1 MPTVFFTNQ
10 LARFIE
16 APTVVASGATLAE
29 VLTKVFGNY
38 PQLRGYI
45 LDDQGSIRQHVAI
58 FIDGTQVKDRNG
70 LADSLTPESEIHIFQ
85 ALSGG
90 SWERER

>member
-10 LARFIE
+10 LARFID
-16 APTVVASGATLAE
+16 APTVVVPGKTLGG
-29 VLTKVFGNY
+29 VLGNVFGDH

-45 LDDQGSIRQHVAI
+45 LDDQGAIRRHVAV
-58 FIDGTQVKDRNG
+58 FIDGLQVSDRTE
-70 LADSLTPESEIHIFQ
+70 LSQPVDDKSEIHIFQ

-90 SWERER
+90 

>member
-16 APTVVASGATLAE
+16 APTATVAGGTLAE
-29 VLTKVFGNY
+29 ALEQVFADH
-38 PQLRGYI
+38 PKLRGYI
-45 LDDQGSIRQHVAI
+45 LDDQGAIRQHVAI
-58 FIDGTQVKDRNG
+58 FIDGTQAKDRTR
-70 LADSLTPESEIHIFQ
+70 LTDSVSEDSEIHVFQ

-90 SWERER
+90 

>member
-10 LARFIE
+10 LARFID
-16 APTVVASGATLAE
+16 APTAAVAGRTLAE
-29 VLTKVFGNY
+29 TLENVFRDH

-45 LDDQGSIRQHVAI
+45 LDDQGAVRRHVAV
-58 FIDGTQVKDRNG
+58 FVDGVQARDRDK
-70 LADSLTPESEIHIFQ
+70 LSDPVSEESEIHIFQ

-90 SWERER
+90 

>member
-10 LARFIE
+10 LARFID
-16 APTVVASGATLAE
+16 APTVVAPGETLGE
-29 VLTKVFGNY
+29 VFGNVFGNH

-45 LDDQGSIRQHVAI
+45 LDDQGAIRRHVAV
-58 FIDGTQVKDRNG
+58 FIDGVQVSDRG
-70 LADSLTPESEIHIFQ
+70 DLSKPVGEKSEIHIFQ

-90 SWERER
+90 

>member
-16 APTVVASGATLAE
+16 APTVVAPGVTLAE
-29 VLTKVFGNY
+29 VLGAVFSKH

-45 LDDQGSIRQHVAI
+45 LDDQGNVRQHVAI
-58 FIDGTQVKDRNG
+58 FIDGAQARDRAALSDGVQSN
-70 LADSLTPESEIHIFQ
+70 SEIHVFQ

-90 SWERER
+90 